1 MVKGCGAGIFKT
13 EYLARQAYIQRILK
27 SSNEDIY
34 RRCNRCTAISKAVEK
49 LSMAKRHKEVF
60 INKIIQLET
69 VTENNLSKIL
79 KDSSDDIKIRYAA
92 FFAMCT
98 IYRRNK
104 DYTLYGNLLREYEE
118 AFKDFKSILHL
129 KSMHLVE
136 FADTEDEILKKSLR
150 KLLKN

>member
-1 MVKGCGAGIFKT
+1 MDAELLYKID
-13 EYLARQAYIQRILK
+13 K
-27 SSNEDIY
+27 SKDDINIVDLLSNLPHD
-34 RRCNRCTAISKAVEK
+34 
-49 LSMAKRHKEVF
+49 AKREYEVF

-79 KDSSDDIKIRYAA
+79 KDSSADIKIRYAA
-92 FFAMCT
+92 FFTMCT

-118 AFKDFKSILHL
+118 AFKDFKSILYL